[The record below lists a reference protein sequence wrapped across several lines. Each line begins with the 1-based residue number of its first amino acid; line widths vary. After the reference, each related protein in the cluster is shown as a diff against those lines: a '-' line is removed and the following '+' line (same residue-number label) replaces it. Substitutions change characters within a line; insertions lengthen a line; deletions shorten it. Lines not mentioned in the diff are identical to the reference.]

1 MTDIKNP
8 ATGQDGE
15 ADNQSTEQIDYTAES
30 TGTARIM
37 QSGYAMQFCSGF
49 GKYQTD
55 KYGKPL
61 HTVTL
66 DQIKAMMIDPP
77 SVPKDQAQW
86 AIFSHLLTRNLAH
99 QRTSGVYGCLWADID
114 YTGGLIFE
122 QIHLIACKLIPGD
135 VWTYTSRSAT
145 VKNPKCRILAP
156 LQSRVDGPH
165 YMLMQR
171 LLNDGFIRGGVIPD
185 RKTETGNQI
194 CFLPNRGE
202 HYRYAF
208 KGGAK

>member
-1 MTDIKNP
+1 MTPIKNP
-8 ATGQDGE
+8 ATGQDSR
-15 ADNQSTEQIDYTAES
+15 ADNQSTQQFDYKPNS
-30 TGTARIM
+30 TGTARLM
-37 QSGYAMQFCSGF
+37 RSGYAMQFCSGY

-55 KYGKPL
+55 KNGKPL

-114 YTGGLIFE
+114 LAVGLTFE
-122 QIHLIACKLIPGD
+122 QIHQIACKLIPGD

-145 VKNPKCRILAP
+145 LENPKCRILHP
-156 LQSRVDGPH
+156 LSERTDCGHFV
-165 YMLMQR
+165 MMQK
-171 LLNDGFIRGGVIPD
+171 LLNHHLSLAGVIPD
-185 RKTETGNQI
+185 KKTETGNQI

-202 HYRYAF
+202 YYRFAF